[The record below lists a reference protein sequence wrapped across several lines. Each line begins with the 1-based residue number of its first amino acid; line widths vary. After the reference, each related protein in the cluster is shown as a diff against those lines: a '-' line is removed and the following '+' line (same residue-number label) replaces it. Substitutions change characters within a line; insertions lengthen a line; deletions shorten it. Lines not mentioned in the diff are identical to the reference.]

1 MNFSFFK
8 ADKDVRSEG
17 LELFLE
23 GELLSAIAMRTL
35 PSIGLGRP
43 HDRRVRWVCALVVK
57 VGLVD
62 DNLNT
67 HSAIFFRSARWSL
80 ADGKI
85 INLRL
90 RRMNLIFTRN
100 RAK

>member
-17 LELFLE
+17 LALFLE

-43 HDRRVRWVCALVVK
+43 HNRRVRWVCAPVVK

-62 DNLNT
+62 DNLNPPNAVF
-67 HSAIFFRSARWSL
+67 SRLAIWSL
-80 ADGKI
+80 ADGKFI
-85 INLRL
+85 YLKL